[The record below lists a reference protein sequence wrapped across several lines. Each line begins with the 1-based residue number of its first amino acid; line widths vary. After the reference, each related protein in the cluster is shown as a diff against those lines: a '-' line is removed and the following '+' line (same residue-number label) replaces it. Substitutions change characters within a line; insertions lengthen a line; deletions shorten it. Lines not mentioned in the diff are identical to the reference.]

1 MAKSGK
7 DAGAD
12 GANSPGRYKKVT
24 AEVGWFDFFF
34 FELISQVKCILFVV
48 LLWQGLVKLK

>member
-7 DAGAD
+7 GAGAD

-24 AEVGWFDFFF
+24 AEVGWFDFLIF
-34 FELISQVKCILFVV
+34 FELISQVKCIL
-48 LLWQGLVKLK
+48 LLFCCGRV

>member
-7 DAGAD
+7 GAGAD